1 MSNGNVFI
9 VLQYFFAFYIMQLQR
24 VIIYFIVV
32 QYFVFLFIIK
42 PFAIT
47 NTNDM
52 ITRKY
57 ITFTYVKII

>member
-1 MSNGNVFI
+1 MEMLLLFCSI
-9 VLQYFFAFYIMQLQR
+9 FFAFYIMQLQR

-57 ITFTYVKII
+57 ITFTYVKIV